1 MASGWVPARAHAGGV
16 ATGQAASL
24 YLFAFYLGSSVFGSL
39 AGSAWT
45 GAGWPGVVTLAVVLI
60 SATALLA
67 LLLRRTA
74 TLLPGPSREPLT
86 SRR

>member
-1 MASGWVPARAHAGGV
+1 MAGCPPARTPAGV

-60 SATALLA
+60 SAT
-67 LLLRRTA
+67 
-74 TLLPGPSREPLT
+74 GPARPAAAKDGHPAAGAQQPLT
-86 SRR
+86 NRR